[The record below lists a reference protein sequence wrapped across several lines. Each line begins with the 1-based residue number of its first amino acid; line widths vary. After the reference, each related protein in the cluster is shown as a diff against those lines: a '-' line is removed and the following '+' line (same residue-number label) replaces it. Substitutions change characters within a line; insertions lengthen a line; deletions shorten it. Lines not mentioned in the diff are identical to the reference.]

1 MTKVLKSGVII
12 LTAVILAVGIFGISK
27 IKSEVDA
34 EAAQSVY
41 CQNDIDINVWLNGS
55 WQENKSFCYSY
66 EITAENKTGKSLTNW
81 QLKLT
86 FDENTEILH
95 SWNGNFITSG
105 DVIIATSLDYNR
117 VVKSG
122 EVLKIGFNCKS
133 SLPTEIVSAVLYENG
148 KAAGEYGTVGE
159 TCTEAYTE
167 ISTETIVVERTG
179 NTPYEK
185 YGKLSVIGK
194 NLVGA
199 DGNPVTLQ
207 GVSTHGIAWFPQYI
221 DKEGFKTL
229 RDNMNTDVIRLAVY
243 SGVNEGYSKDL
254 YEKVDEGVSYAQE
267 LGMYAIIDWHVLE
280 NRNPNTDKKNAKE
293 FFTYMAQKY
302 CDSENVLYEIC
313 NEPNGDVQ
321 WERDIRPYAEEII
334 NIIRQYD
341 DDGIIIVGTPT
352 WSQDVDIAA
361 QSPIENQT
369 NIMYAFH
376 FYAAT
381 HGEAL
386 RNKLSSAV
394 EAGLPVF
401 VTEFG
406 ISEASGNGSINKE
419 EAAKWISFLHEN
431 NISCVCWNLSNKNEV
446 CALINPECNKTSNWN
461 YSELTDSG
469 KWLFD
474 TYNNAE

>member
-1 MTKVLKSGVII
+1 
-12 LTAVILAVGIFGISK
+12 
-27 IKSEVDA
+27 
-34 EAAQSVY
+34 
-41 CQNDIDINVWLNGS
+41 
-55 WQENKSFCYSY
+55 
-66 EITAENKTGKSLTNW
+66 
-81 QLKLT
+81 
-86 FDENTEILH
+86 
-95 SWNGNFITSG
+95 
-105 DVIIATSLDYNR
+105 
-117 VVKSG
+117 
-122 EVLKIGFNCKS
+122 
-133 SLPTEIVSAVLYENG
+133 PTEIVSAVLYENG
-148 KAAGEYGTVGE
+148 RAAGEIG
-159 TCTEAYTE
+159 TEAYTE
-167 ISTETIVVERTG
+167 ASTETVVIERNG
-179 NTPYEK
+179 NTPLEK
-185 YGKLSVIGK
+185 YGKLSVSGR

-243 SGVNEGYSKDL
+243 SGINEGYSKDL
-254 YEKVDEGVSYAQE
+254 YEKVDEGVSYARE

-280 NRNPNTDKKNAKE
+280 NGNPNTDKENAME

-302 CDSENVLYEIC
+302 CDNENVLYEIC

-321 WERDIRPYAEEII
+321 WERDIKPYAEEII

-352 WSQDVDIAA
+352 CSQDVDIAA

-386 RNKLSSAV
+386 RSKLSYAV

-406 ISEASGNGSINKE
+406 ISEASGNSSINKE
-419 EAAKWISFLHEN
+419 EADKWISFLREN

-446 CALINPECNKTSNWN
+446 CALINPECSKTSDWD

-474 TYNNAE
+474 TYNKAE